1 MLEADNALASLRV
14 LVVHEWLYTWAGSE
28 RALEEILRVFP
39 QADLLVGIVAPEL
52 RRTNAIAERAEE
64 TWVGRIP
71 GARSHHRWF
80 LPLHAVAFAMRD
92 TRGYDLVISSS
103 HAFEKAIP
111 ARGRTLHVS
120 YCYSP
125 PRYIWD
131 LQPVYEK
138 LGSIPARVALRVAAP
153 VLRTF
158 DRRFAAGVDH
168 FVSISR
174 TVAGR
179 VRQHYG
185 RPSDVVYPPVR
196 PKPIPEQPAPLRAGY
211 LLHLGRLVPYKR
223 VDLAI
228 QAAERLQMKL
238 IVAGEGPERRSLEAL
253 AGRCTEFVGAV
264 SEEEA
269 GRLLA
274 GCSAFVFCCE
284 EDFGIAPVEANA
296 HGAPVVYFDRGG
308 AIETM
313 IAGRTGI
320 PCGAQTVDALVAAI
334 EACLGR
340 SWDGA
345 ILRENAARFGPER
358 FRSEFAASVRGA
370 LEAHPA

>member
-1 MLEADNALASLRV
+1 MPATPLTSLRV

-39 QADLLVGIVAPEL
+39 QADLLVGIVAPAL
-52 RRTNAIAERAEE
+52 RQTNPIAERAEE

-71 GARSHHRWF
+71 WARTHHRWF
-80 LPLHAVAFAMRD
+80 LPLHALAFAMRD
-92 TRGYDLVISSS
+92 TARYDLVISSS
-103 HAFEKAIP
+103 HAFEKAVP
-111 ARGRTLHVS
+111 ARGRTSHVS

-138 LGSIPARVALRVAAP
+138 LGSMPVRIALRAAAP
-153 VLRTF
+153 ALRTF

-168 FVSISR
+168 FVSISH
-174 TVAGR
+174 TVAAR

-196 PKPIPEQPAPLRAGY
+196 PKPVSVQVAQPSTRF
-211 LLHLGRLVPYKR
+211 LLHLGRLVSYKR

-238 IVAGEGPERRSLEAL
+238 IVAGEGPERAALEEL
-253 AGRCTEFVGAV
+253 AGRMTEFVGAV
-264 SEEEA
+264 SEAEA

-274 GCSAFVFCCE
+274 QCSAFVFCCE

-296 HGAPVVYFDRGG
+296 HGAPVVYYDQGG
-308 AIETM
+308 ATETM
-313 IAGRTGI
+313 VAGRTGV
-320 PCGAQTVDALVAAI
+320 PCSAQTVDALVAAI
-334 EACLGR
+334 EACLDH
-340 SWDGA
+340 SWDRA
-345 ILRENAARFGPER
+345 VLLANAARFAPER
-358 FRSEFAASVRGA
+358 FRSEFAASVSKA
-370 LEAHPA
+370 LEAHSR